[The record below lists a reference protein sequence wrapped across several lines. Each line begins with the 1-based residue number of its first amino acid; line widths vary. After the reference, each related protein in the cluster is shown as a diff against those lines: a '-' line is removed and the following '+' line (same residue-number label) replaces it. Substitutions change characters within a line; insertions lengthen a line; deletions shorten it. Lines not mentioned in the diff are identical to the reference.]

1 MKKKAAVTIRP
12 VRNKKDKKAFV
23 DFAWEVYK
31 DDPHWV
37 PPLKDEVHGLITPG
51 KNPWFEHARAQLWLA
66 ERSGKVVGRI
76 SAQVDELVQE
86 HMGKGTGNWG
96 MFEALDAE
104 AAAALIGTA
113 EDALRE
119 RGMTRALGPISLSIW
134 DEPGLEIEGFDED
147 PTAMMGHHRPEYR
160 AWIEAAGYEKA
171 KDLLTYEVDI
181 AHWED
186 PKINRLIA
194 AGERNE
200 HIRIRMVDK
209 SKFDEEA
216 RTILNI
222 LNEAWSNNWGYVPL
236 TEAEI
241 AYAGKKLKPIIY
253 PELVRIAELDGEPV
267 AFMLTIPDINE
278 LTKDL
283 NGELFPFNFIK
294 LLWRLRKPRVQRARV
309 PLMGVA
315 RKLHGSRMASM
326 LAFMLIEFT
335 RRDCVGK
342 VGIETG
348 EFGWILEDNKGMLSI
363 AELPGARV
371 NHRYRIFEKSLV
383 EAKPVEAPAEKKTR
397 KKAEPKKAPARA
409 KQPAEP
415 KSARGRSPSPRPAPS
430 GRRPRKPAGPKPP
443 ASTKGGPA

>member
-1 MKKKAAVTIRP
+1 MSSAPVTIRP
-12 VRNKKDKKAFV
+12 VRTRKDKKAFV

-51 KNPWFEHARAQLWLA
+51 KNPWFEHAKAELFLA

-86 HMGKGTGNWG
+86 QMGQGTGQWG
-96 MFEALDAE
+96 MFETLE
-104 AAAALIGTA
+104 GEVAAALIKAA
-113 EDALRE
+113 ENWLLQQ
-119 RGMTRALGPISLSIW
+119 GMTRSLGPVSLSIW

-160 AWIEAAGYEKA
+160 GWVEAAGYEKA

-186 PKINRLIA
+186 PKIDRLIA
-194 AGERNE
+194 MGERNPR
-200 HIRIRMVDK
+200 IRIRKVDK
-209 SKFDEEA
+209 SKFNEEA
-216 RTILNI
+216 RIVLN
-222 LNEAWSNNWGYVPL
+222 LVNDAWSDNWGYVPL
-236 TEAEI
+236 TESEI
-241 AYAGKKLKPIIY
+241 AYAGKKLKPIIFN
-253 PELVRIAELDGEPV
+253 ELVRIAELDGEPV

-278 LTKDL
+278 LIKDL

-294 LLWRLRKPRVQRARV
+294 LLWRLRKPRVSRARV

-315 RKLHGSRMASM
+315 KKLQQSRLASQ
-326 LAFMLIEFT
+326 LAFMLIEYT
-335 RRDCVGK
+335 RRDCVGEF
-342 VGIETG
+342 GIGTG

-371 NHRYRIFEKSLV
+371 NHRYRIYEKSL
-383 EAKPVEAPAEKKTR
+383 
-397 KKAEPKKAPARA
+397 
-409 KQPAEP
+409 
-415 KSARGRSPSPRPAPS
+415 
-430 GRRPRKPAGPKPP
+430 
-443 ASTKGGPA
+443 